1 MAFGEPKFE
10 ANEPAPLRQP
20 NEERKPEKKR
30 EAVIL
35 PFPQKGEEGI
45 GAETGQGYE
54 EYKTLGGALSQE
66 QYQDVLSRVVDEQ
79 DVASSALVSAHAKG
93 MAHLAGLTLSPETV
107 ALYGIL
113 RHEKPDQVSED
124 YHGMSDQRLLAEAFR
139 INGEK
144 DSLMVFIEKYPH
156 IFH

>member
-10 ANEPAPLRQP
+10 ANEPMQFQHPD
-20 NEERKPEKKR
+20 EERRFEEKKD
-30 EAVIL
+30 AVIL
-35 PFPQKGEEGI
+35 PFPQKRKENIEAKQEYG
-45 GAETGQGYE
+45 
-54 EYKTLGGALSQE
+54 EYKALGGTLNQE
-66 QYQDVLSRVVDEQ
+66 QYRDVLSRVVDEK
-79 DVASSALVSAHAKG
+79 DVTSSALLSAHAKS

-113 RHEKPDQVSED
+113 RHEKPDQVGED
-124 YHGMSDQRLLAEAFR
+124 YHGMSDQSLLAEAFR

-144 DSLMVFIEKYPH
+144 DSLTVFIEKYPH